1 MKRFI
6 YSFIIS
12 IASINAY
19 SQTLTDGLL
28 MPKKDLCV
36 GFLYTHDQWKNYW
49 EGELKRD
56 NQNIG
61 TITTQS
67 LTFVANYGV
76 TDKLNVIAML
86 PYVQTQSNSGT
97 LAGMK
102 GVQDLSVAAKYRI
115 FARDFTASGF
125 RAFAVG
131 SFSTP
136 LTNYTPDFLPLSLG
150 LASTNLSGRL
160 TANYHLNQGWY
171 VNTSGAYTW
180 RSNVKIDRTSYFSDG
195 QLYFS
200 DEVRMFDTF
209 DFVINTGY
217 YKNGLQADLY
227 YSQQNTLGGGDIRR
241 QDMPFVSNRMNFSKV
256 GVLLM
261 YYLPKPKNLAVRAS
275 VSYTVA
281 GRNVGQSTTLMG
293 GLLYTLHFSKTNN
306 VSNR

>member
-6 YSFIIS
+6 YVSFFSLSAIS
-12 IASINAY
+12 ANA
-19 SQTLTDGLL
+19 QTLTDGLL
-28 MPKKDLCV
+28 MAKKDLCT
-36 GFLYTHDQWKNYW
+36 GFLSTHDQWKNYW
-49 EGELKRD
+49 EGGLKRD

-61 TITTQS
+61 NVTTQS

-86 PYVQTQSNSGT
+86 PYVQTQASTGT

-102 GVQDLSVAAKYRI
+102 GIQDLTVAAKYRI
-115 FARDFTASGF
+115 FAKDFASSGF

-160 TANYHLNQGWY
+160 TANYRLNQGWY
-171 VNTSGAYTW
+171 VNASGAYTW
-180 RSNVKIDRTSYFSDG
+180 RSNVKVDRPSYYTDG
-195 QLYFS
+195 QFYIS

-209 DFVINTGY
+209 DFVVNTGY
-217 YKNGLQADLY
+217 YKNGLQAELY

-256 GVLLM
+256 GALVM

-275 VSYTVA
+275 AGYTVA
-281 GRNVGQSTTLMG
+281 GRNVGQSTTLMA

-306 VSNR
+306 VPNP